1 MSIDYHKDSG
11 ILKTLG
17 HPIRLKIIE
26 GLINSGDCSVGDI
39 VKRLKMP
46 QSTVSQHLALLR
58 HKGIIAPKKDGVR
71 TCYQV
76 VDDRVVKMI
85 ETLKK

>member
-1 MSIDYHKDSG
+1 MTIDYRKDSE

-17 HPIRLKIIE
+17 HPLRLKILE
-26 GLINSGDCSVGDI
+26 GLISNEDCNVGDI

-58 HKGIIAPKKDGVR
+58 HKGIIAPKKQGVK
-71 TCYQV
+71 TCYKV
-76 VDDRVVKMI
+76 IDKRVNEMLAI
-85 ETLKK
+85 FKK